1 MRFLSCAVV
10 SVMTVLWFASPALAV
25 SVTIFEESIAGDAD
39 GSHPGVTTVGLTD
52 GSNVIVGSLASPA
65 VDDYFRVPVG
75 GGTATITDMT
85 LTVDGDG
92 SSGVT
97 SVYVLFFDS
106 EGNFVG
112 QTSPPVFGVPFSD
125 QSLFS
130 GTGFGPSTP
139 GFSEWANNQTE
150 FFFQISSA
158 GQSGMANNNYSLTIE
173 STLVLG
179 PIFEESIA
187 GDADGSHP
195 GVTTVGLTD
204 GSNVIVGSLAS
215 PAVDDYFRVPVGGG
229 TATITDMTLT
239 VDGDGS
245 SGVTSVYVLFFDSEG
260 NFVGQTSPPVFGV
273 PFSDQSL
280 FSGTGFGPSTPGF
293 SEWAN
298 NQTEFFFQIS
308 SAGQSGMANNNYSL
322 AIDSTVDSDGDGVG
336 DSTDAFPV
344 NPNESVDTDGDGT
357 GDNGDPCP
365 IDPNDDSDGDG
376 SCDSADAFPLDP
388 SETAD
393 TDGDGTG
400 DNADAFPFDASE
412 ETDTDGDGIG
422 NNADTDDDSDGIS
435 DAIEIAIGFDP
446 IKSDSNDNGTA
457 DGDALVARLQNC
469 ADEVVP
475 ILTPPG
481 SSVLIGLLLGFGA
494 ARLHARRGRRAH

>member
-1 MRFLSCAVV
+1 MKSITLALEQVTGSQDARKRLAFLLEVRARACFTHRANLHKKLPLVSVVILRRSVMRFLSCAVV

-39 GSHPGVTTVGLTD
+39 GSHPGVTTAGLTD

-112 QTSPPVFGVPFSD
+112 QTSPP
-125 QSLFS
+125 L
-130 GTGFGPSTP
+130 
-139 GFSEWANNQTE
+139 
-150 FFFQISSA
+150 
-158 GQSGMANNNYSLTIE
+158 
-173 STLVLG
+173 
-179 PIFEESIA
+179 
-187 GDADGSHP
+187 
-195 GVTTVGLTD
+195 
-204 GSNVIVGSLAS
+204 
-215 PAVDDYFRVPVGGG
+215 
-229 TATITDMTLT
+229 
-239 VDGDGS
+239 
-245 SGVTSVYVLFFDSEG
+245 
-260 NFVGQTSPPVFGV
+260 FGV